1 MLNSL
6 GARVG
11 STNGHHVFTPE
22 DFAATG
28 LRDQLQ
34 QVSDLLAESDRDEL
48 KVLWKRRRLIDLVA
62 MLRVTQQLHD
72 GLMAKRLAALPQET
86 GHNKLLTLLRD
97 KAGAEE
103 IRIEVE
109 MQIRRDDAAR
119 SEC

>member
-1 MLNSL
+1 
-6 GARVG
+6 
-11 STNGHHVFTPE
+11 
-22 DFAATG
+22 
-28 LRDQLQ
+28 
-34 QVSDLLAESDRDEL
+34 
-48 KVLWKRRRLIDLVA
+48 
-62 MLRVTQQLHD
+62 
-72 GLMAKRLAALPQET
+72 MAKRLAALPQET